1 MSATP
6 RLSIGLPV
14 YNGQKFIAESI
25 EALLGQ
31 TYADFELV
39 ISDNAS
45 TDSTGEI
52 CRQYEKRDSRVR
64 YFRQPVNIG
73 LSPNH
78 NFVVYKSRG
87 ELFKWAAND
96 DLYARDLVERCVAA
110 LDEQPDVVL
119 AHSWTARIE
128 SSGTVMSAYEYPL
141 NTSSQSAPERF
152 RSMLFDSGGDDDYG
166 VVRKEV
172 LLRTAMKESYHH
184 ADHTIIAELALHGRF
199 YQVPA
204 WLYFRREHPGHSGG
218 ASMRQRCAIMDP
230 KRANPWRHPAVR
242 LYGEYMWA
250 YVTAIHRAPLSAVD
264 RRACYRHL
272 ADWFVSRVR
281 PGHAEP
287 SDPVSI
293 DPLPDFE
300 LDALVSG
307 REKSRL

>member
-31 TYADFELV
+31 TYTDFELV

-45 TDSTGEI
+45 TDSTGDI
-52 CRQYEKRDSRVR
+52 CRQYEKKDGRVR
-64 YFRQPVNIG
+64 YFRQRTNIG

-78 NFVVYKSRG
+78 NFVVHKSRG

-96 DLYARDLVERCVAA
+96 DLYARDLVERCIEA
-110 LDEQPDVVL
+110 LDEHPDVVL
-119 AHSWTARIE
+119 AHSWTARIDP
-128 SSGTVMSAYEYPL
+128 SGTLISAYEYPL
-141 NTSSQSAPERF
+141 RTSSPSAPERF

-166 VVRKEV
+166 VIRRDV

-199 YQVPA
+199 YQVPD
-204 WLYFRREHPGHSGG
+204 WLYFRREHPGSSGG
-218 ASMRQRCAIMDP
+218 ASMRQRCSIMDP
-230 KRANPWRHPAVR
+230 KRANPWRHPVVR
-242 LYGEYMWA
+242 LYGEYLWA
-250 YVTAIHRAPLSAVD
+250 YVRAIYRSPLPAAD
-264 RRACYRHL
+264 KLACYRHL
-272 ADWFVSRVR
+272 ADWFATRAR
-281 PGHAEP
+281 PGSVEP
-287 SDPVSI
+287 SGPVSI
-293 DPLPDFE
+293 DPLPDIP
-300 LDALVSG
+300 LDSLVAG

>member
-45 TDSTGEI
+45 TDGTGEI
-52 CRQYEKRDSRVR
+52 CRQYEKDSRVR

-110 LDEQPDVVL
+110 LDEHPDVVL
-119 AHSWTARIE
+119 AHSWTARIDP
-128 SSGTVMSAYEYPL
+128 SGTVTSAYEYPL
-141 NTSSQSAPERF
+141 NTSSESASERF

-199 YQVPA
+199 YQVPD

-242 LYGEYMWA
+242 LYGEYVWA
-250 YVTAIHRAPLSAVD
+250 YITAIHRAPLSAAN

-272 ADWFVSRVR
+272 ADWFASRAR
-281 PGHAEP
+281 PGYAEP
-287 SDPVSI
+287 SGPVSI
-293 DPLPDFE
+293 DPLPDIKV
-300 LDALVSG
+300 DALVAG